1 MNKNVRM
8 LIVVR
13 GHVRLHPQT
22 LYLGQLPP
30 LPSSPI
36 LTAAPSGLFA
46 PRVSDLRWAGN
57 HDSSIHLS
65 RFVFLK
71 HWIANSVKFVFQS
84 TLIIFYQP
92 TTFYDVF
99 DDTKY
104 SYWWRDEL
112 PVSVFEGRGNI
123 KNSPVVGELNKGPWD
138 LQLMALRVKPPRPR
152 SGVGPKQTEKWY
164 SITWQRK

>member
-1 MNKNVRM
+1 MLRFFMYFMNKNVRM
-8 LIVVR
+8 LILVR

-57 HDSSIHLS
+57 HDWSSIHLS

-71 HWIANSVKFVFQS
+71 HWIANSVKFVFQF
-84 TLIIFYQP
+84 TPIIFLP
-92 TTFYDVF
+92 AHNILRSIFY
-99 DDTKY
+99 TQY

-112 PVSVFEGRGNI
+112 PVSVFEGRRSI
-123 KNSPVVGELNKGPWD
+123 KNSPVVGELNKGG
-138 LQLMALRVKPPRPR
+138 R
-152 SGVGPKQTEKWY
+152 GICKW
-164 SITWQRK
+164 WL